1 MLISQTGRYDMKY
14 KLSLAAIA
22 VLSLS
27 ACNNSNETQ
36 SAQEPTFNSLV
47 NITEIN
53 AGDNCV
59 SGGIRVDSGVDS
71 NANNTLDA
79 DELIEPRFYCNDGSH
94 TVNGDAEIYGQS
106 LVSVLS
112 VTKDDNDCPAG
123 GQKVIAAIDSNNDG
137 VIQIEEIVDTFTMC
151 NQGDYVSDELMI
163 NAITSSSSVA
173 APNSSVLLRAT
184 ISNLSASD
192 RLYWVGTNGDVLA
205 PTNSNVPNEITVTV
219 GANTGI
225 EEYKLYLYRE
235 AGQGDG
241 LIQSKTVSITVGEN
255 AQATQSVFL
264 DNSQVLLPKGYT
276 VQPVTGDFIG
286 TAIYGD
292 SVVSPSA
299 RINTIPTQDDIDL
312 VGFVSERPALGSG
325 NNSIDILSYLMGGLS
340 SSLSGNASVT
350 QFSQNVLPNGDI
362 SASYNINYALP
373 SVKTTT
379 LLNEIMQ
386 QIGVNKVGG
395 IADELVASS
404 NEVDNQ
410 NFQFNIVL
418 SYDDVLDSIV
428 LTTTLVEKSLYE
440 EYETLIVSTTS
451 ENVLAPVDAEL
462 KLQNDSYKA
471 IEQVTSKADFLFVID
486 NSGSMS
492 GEQNMISQLTQSFS
506 NYVGSTGMDFKV
518 GTITTDRDTL
528 RGVGF
533 TDDLAQIELDLKPG
547 TNGSG
552 NERGIYFAEQA
563 LTPVTGTVALDGYPR
578 PNSTMSVIIMSD
590 EESHYSGSPAFDPLD
605 NLFVDNNFRVYSIVE
620 PRDIDRSQ
628 YDDLS
633 NATLGLVLNIQEMSE
648 YDGFMEKIAQNAGA
662 SSAGYSLSIV
672 DSEAIISSSIAV
684 KVNGIDVIRDATNG
698 WQYYPQTNSIVFTG
712 TAIPTVNAD
721 ILFAYQYFK

>member
-1 MLISQTGRYDMKY
+1 MKY

-27 ACNNSNETQ
+27 ACNDNNGTS
-36 SAQEPTFNSLV
+36 SPQEETFNSLV

-53 AGDNCV
+53 AGEDCA

-71 NANNTLDA
+71 NTNSTLDA
-79 DELIEPRFYCNDGSH
+79 DEFIEPRFYCNDGSR
-94 TVNGDAEIYGQS
+94 TVNGDTEIYGQS

-123 GQKVIAAIDSNNDG
+123 GQKVIAAIDDNNDG
-137 VIQIEEIVDTFTMC
+137 VIQTEEIVDTFTMC

-163 NAITSSSSVA
+163 NAITSSSSVVL
-173 APNSSVLLRAT
+173 PNSTVLLTAT
-184 ISNLSASD
+184 VSNLAASD
-192 RLYWVGTNGDVLA
+192 RLYWVGPSGDVIT
-205 PTNSNVPNEITVTV
+205 PTNSNAPNEITVKV
-219 GANTGI
+219 GSSIGT
-225 EEYKLYLYRE
+225 EEYKLYLYRDN
-235 AGQGDG
+235 GQGDD
-241 LIQSKTVSITVGEN
+241 LIQSKTISITVGEN

-292 SVVSPSA
+292 SVALPSA
-299 RINTIPTQDDIDL
+299 RINQIPTQDDIDL
-312 VGFVSERPALGSG
+312 VGFVSERPTLGSG
-325 NNSIDILSYLMGGLS
+325 DNAIDILSYLMGGLS

-395 IADELVASS
+395 VADALVASH
-404 NEVDNQ
+404 NEIDNQ

-418 SYDDVLDSIV
+418 SYDDLLDSIV
-428 LTTTLVEKSLYE
+428 LTTTLIEKSLYE
-440 EYETLIVSTTS
+440 QYETLIVSTTS

-462 KLQNDSYKA
+462 KLKNDSYKA

-506 NYVGSTGMDFKV
+506 NYVGNTGMDFKV

-547 TNGSG
+547 TNGSA

-563 LTPVTGTVALDGYPR
+563 LTPTTGTVALDGYPR

-590 EESHYSGSPAFDPLD
+590 EESHYPNSLVFDPLD

-620 PRDIDRSQ
+620 PRDINRSQ

-633 NATLGLVLNIQEMSE
+633 NSTLGLVLNIQEMSE
-648 YDGFMEKIAQNAGA
+648 YDGFMERIAQNAGA
-662 SSAGYSLSIV
+662 SSVGYDLNIV
-672 DSEAIISSSIAV
+672 NSEAIISSSIAV
-684 KVNGIDVIRDATNG
+684 KINGVDIKRDAANG

-712 TAIPTVNAD
+712 AAIPAVNAD
-721 ILFAYQYFK
+721 IVFAYQYFQ

>member
-1 MLISQTGRYDMKY
+1 MKY

-36 SAQEPTFNSLV
+36 SPQETTFNSLV

-53 AGDNCV
+53 AGENCA

-79 DELIEPRFYCNDGSH
+79 DELIEPRFYCNDGSR

-112 VTKDDNDCPAG
+112 VTKDDNDCSAG
-123 GQKVIAAIDSNNDG
+123 GQKVIAAIDSNDDG
-137 VIQIEEIVDTFTMC
+137 VIQTEEIVDTFTMC

-173 APNSSVLLRAT
+173 PPNSTVLLRAT
-184 ISNLSASD
+184 ISNLTASD
-192 RLYWVGTNGDVLA
+192 RLYWIGANGDVLA

-235 AGQGDG
+235 GGQDDG
-241 LIQSKTVSITVGEN
+241 LIQSKTISITVGEN

-299 RINTIPTQDDIDL
+299 RINRIPTQDDIDL
-312 VGFVSERPALGSG
+312 VGFVSERPSLGSG
-325 NNSIDILSYLMGGLS
+325 SNSIDILSYLMGGLS
-340 SSLSGNASVT
+340 SSLSGNVSVT

-395 IADELVASS
+395 IADALVASN
-404 NEVDNQ
+404 NEIDNQ

-418 SYDDVLDSIV
+418 SYADVLDSIV

-440 EYETLIVSTTS
+440 QYETLIVSTTS
-451 ENVLAPVDAEL
+451 ENVLAPVDAKL

-547 TNGSG
+547 TNGSA

-578 PNSTMSVIIMSD
+578 ANSTMSVIIMSD

-684 KVNGIDVIRDATNG
+684 KVNGVDVTRDATNG

-712 TAIPTVNAD
+712 TAIPAVNAD
-721 ILFAYQYFK
+721 IVFAYQYFKA